1 MSESNSK
8 TDSNDSTK
16 TNNRTTKPEIQRYS
30 VAKGKY
36 SARLNTDRPSSGIY
50 IDIFF
55 CFEIT
60 NKIFFK
66 VIQKIP
72 IIKINIIIMIH
83 LIMIMIN
90 IIINKNPNEE
100 LLNPK

>member
-16 TNNRTTKPEIQRYS
+16 TNNRTNKPEIQRYS

-36 SARLNTDRPSSGIY
+36 SARLHTDRPSSGIY
-50 IDIFF
+50 ISTFF
-55 CFEIT
+55 SFEIT
-60 NKIFFK
+60 NKILFK

-72 IIKINIIIMIH
+72 IIVMIH

-90 IIINKNPNEE
+90 IIINKNHNEE
-100 LLNPK
+100 LLNQK